1 MSIAEADIDG
11 RIATRIRELR
21 AQRGLTLEALAEV
34 ADVSRAMLS
43 RIERGES
50 SPTAHLLGKICNG
63 LGVTLSALF
72 AATEA
77 PSSPLARRGD
87 QPTWRDPASRY
98 LRRNVS
104 PAGTGSPVDI
114 TEIEFPAGASVDF
127 DSQRLAGKDQH
138 VWVLSGTLEM
148 EVGGELFRLEAGDC
162 LFMRFDRPVLFRNP
176 TKRATRYAVIIGHG
190 GARS

>member
-1 MSIAEADIDG
+1 MSIGAADIDG
-11 RIATRIRELR
+11 RIGARIRELR
-21 AQRGLTLEALAEV
+21 AEQGLTLDGLAQLAE
-34 ADVSRAMLS
+34 VSRAMLS

-63 LGVTLSALF
+63 LCVTLSALF
-72 AATEA
+72 AMTEA
-77 PSSPLARRGD
+77 TSSPLVRRRN
-87 QPTWRDPASRY
+87 QPTWRDPASHY

-114 TEIEFPAGASVDF
+114 AEIEFPPGASVAF

-148 EVGGELFRLEAGDC
+148 ELGEDLFRLETGDC

-176 TKRATRYAVIIGHG
+176 SRRTTRYAVIVSHG
-190 GARS
+190 AARS